1 MKIYEDVVGMK
12 LELVGSAEVRFIVV
26 VVEGVVDVE
35 EVVVSV
41 VVLVVVRVVGL
52 TVLTVLAVVVVVL
65 ALASV
70 IVSVFP
76 SVLVV
81 AGCSFGLRSRMVSV
95 ALLPTGSV
103 FEMRSLVV
111 CGSSSSESSLT
122 SFAFEL
128 SAVGFVTT
136 GVVVGLITFLE
147 L

>member
-1 MKIYEDVVGMK
+1 MGMK

-41 VVLVVVRVVGL
+41 VVLVVRVVGL

-81 AGCSFGLRSRMVSV
+81 AGCSVGLRSRMVSV

-111 CGSSSSESSLT
+111 
-122 SFAFEL
+122 
-128 SAVGFVTT
+128 
-136 GVVVGLITFLE
+136 
-147 L
+147 